1 MKGFVPTPTMV
12 VDPMVARLFR
22 GRVPTNSTTIL
33 DPGCGT
39 GVFIDGVLRWC
50 SAAGAALPR
59 ITGIE
64 SEPGRVRE
72 GRTKFRGNPAV
83 RILERDFLGGALGS
97 ARFDFIIGNP
107 PYVPITGLTEE
118 EKASYRA
125 TYSTATGRFDLYLLF
140 FEQALRQL
148 KPGGR
153 LVFITP
159 EKFLYV
165 ATAAPLRRL
174 LGARRVE
181 ELHFLPEDSF
191 EGLVTY
197 PLVTTL
203 VNSAAGGATRVMGRN
218 GARHSVRLPSD
229 GSSWLPII
237 ARAGPSPIGPT
248 LEQAALRV
256 SPGVATGADS
266 VFVRRTSTL
275 EPDLRAFAY
284 PTISG
289 RELEPGSSGYHLK
302 WSMLTPYDHEGHLLP
317 EDQLGALGA
326 DLRGGNIRRRLE
338 ERTCVARK
346 PWYAFHETPP
356 LADLLR
362 PKILCKDIVANPEFW
377 SDVTG
382 TIIPRHSVYYI
393 VPRDPS
399 KLVELAKYLNSTP
412 AKEWLRSHCQRAAN
426 GFLRL
431 QSASLKQLPVPREL
445 LGAAR
450 SESLQPRQSA
460 VAIVA

>member
-1 MKGFVPTPTMV
+1 MKGFVQTPTKV
-12 VDPMVARLFR
+12 VDLMVAQLFR
-22 GRVPTNSTTIL
+22 SRPPASTSTVL

-39 GVFIDGVLRWC
+39 GVFVDGVIRWC
-50 SAAGAALPR
+50 SAERRALPR
-59 ITGIE
+59 IVGVD

-72 GRTKFRGNPAV
+72 ARSKFKGVASV
-83 RILERDFLGGALGS
+83 RILERDYLAGDQAPS
-97 ARFDFIIGNP
+97 QYDYIIGNP
-107 PYVPITGLTEE
+107 PYVPITGLAEE

-125 TYSTATGRFDLYLLF
+125 SYSTATGRFDLYLLF

-148 KPGGR
+148 RPGGR

-181 ELHFLPEDSF
+181 ELRFLPEDSF

-203 VNSAAGGATRVMGRN
+203 VNSAAGGATRVRPRN

-229 GSSWLPII
+229 GSSWLPSI

-248 LEQAALRV
+248 LEQAAFRV

-289 RELEPGSSGYHLK
+289 RELAPGSSGYHLE
-302 WSMLTPYDHEGHLLP
+302 WSMLTPYDHEGNLLA

-326 DLRGGNIRRRLE
+326 VLRGGNARRRLE

-362 PKILCKDIVANPEFW
+362 PKILCKDIVADPEFW
-377 SDVTG
+377 SDVAG
-382 TIIPRHSVYYI
+382 TIVPRHSVYYI

-399 KLVELAKYLNSTP
+399 KLVELTKYLNSAP

-445 LGAAR
+445 VGSAR
-450 SESLQPRQSA
+450 SGSLRSTQTA

>member
-1 MKGFVPTPTMV
+1 MKGFVPTPTRV
-12 VDPMVARLFR
+12 VDLMVARLFQ
-22 GRVPTNSTTIL
+22 GRAPTSSSTIL

-39 GVFIDGVLRWC
+39 GVFVDGVLRWC
-50 SAAGAALPR
+50 SAAHVALPR
-59 ITGIE
+59 ITGVE
-64 SEPGRVRE
+64 SEPGRVRAA
-72 GRTKFRGNPAV
+72 RSRFRGNSAV
-83 RILERDFLGGALGS
+83 RILDRDFLREAHGAG
-97 ARFDFIIGNP
+97 RFDYIIGNP

-125 TYSTATGRFDLYLLF
+125 TFSTATGRFDLYLLF
-140 FEQALRQL
+140 FEQALRRL
-148 KPGGR
+148 RPGGR

-203 VNSAAGGATRVMGRN
+203 ENSVVDGTTRVWTRDGT
-218 GARHSVRLPSD
+218 RHSIRLPSD
-229 GSSWLPII
+229 GSSWLPTV
-237 ARAGPSPIGPT
+237 ARAGPSLSGPT

-266 VFVRRTSTL
+266 VFVRRTAEL
-275 EPDLRAFAY
+275 QPGLRPFAY

-326 DLRGGNIRRRLE
+326 DLRGDTTRRRLE

-362 PKILCKDIVANPEFW
+362 PKILCKDIVAEPEFW
-377 SDVTG
+377 SDAAGSIV
-382 TIIPRHSVYYI
+382 PRHSVYYI

-399 KLVELAKYLNSTP
+399 KLVELTNYLNSAP
-412 AKEWLRSHCQRAAN
+412 AKAWLRSHCQRAAN

-445 LGAAR
+445 VGTAR
-450 SESLQPRQSA
+450 SGSLRSTQTA